1 MLNEVVITG
10 AGRGIGHAL
19 ALKFSACGWKV
30 YALSRNVES
39 LNKVEGLVGLSADLT
54 DSNQLEDAVC
64 KIAGASEVPAFRV
77 VIHNAG
83 LLLNR
88 KFEDVE
94 SEEFKRM
101 QAINFDAP
109 FFLTQKLLPWL
120 SQANKGHVLF
130 IGSMGG
136 FQGSA
141 KYPGL
146 SLYSALKSAVAG
158 LGECLAVEYSDTN
171 IRFNTICPGA
181 VDTEMLQEAFPG
193 FVSGVSPEQMADFIY
208 EFASAGYHLFN
219 GKIIP
224 VAGANP

>member
-1 MLNEVVITG
+1 MINEVVITG

-19 ALKFSACGWKV
+19 AQKFSACGWKV
-30 YALSRNVES
+30 YAISRNVEAF
-39 LNKVEGLVGLSADLT
+39 KQVEGVIGLQADLT
-54 DSNQLEDAVC
+54 DSKQLEDAVH
-64 KIAGASEVPAFRV
+64 KIGSASKASAFRV
-77 VIHNAG
+77 VINNAG

-88 KFEDVE
+88 KFEDMGR
-94 SEEFKRM
+94 EEFKKM

-109 FFLTQKLLPWL
+109 FFLTQKLMPWL
-120 SQANKGHVLF
+120 EAANKGHVLF

-136 FQGSA
+136 FQGSS

-158 LGECLAVEYSDTN
+158 LGECLAVEYSNTN

-193 FVSGVSPEQMADFIY
+193 FVSGVSAEQMASFIY
-208 EFASAGYHLFN
+208 DFASSGYDLFN